1 MAQEINTSSV
11 SLDHPPTY
19 AEAMECV
26 QLSPTQLAQV
36 MENQQWNI
44 IQNNYATA
52 ANDPEDAFDKEKRKK
67 KNNIIGQW
75 YLQLSV
81 FIFLTFVVI
90 WIACLL

>member
-19 AEAMECV
+19 AEAMEYV
-26 QLSPTQLAQV
+26 QLSPTHLAQV
-36 MENQQWNI
+36 MENQQWNR

-52 ANDPEDAFDKEKRKK
+52 ANDPEDAFAKEKRKK
-67 KNNIIGQW
+67 KINIIGQW

-81 FIFLTFVVI
+81 FILLTFVVI